1 MPFKLNI
8 SDKGKAWK
16 LETEDEFLLGKS
28 IGDKF
33 DGKELKPE
41 LDGYELE
48 ITGGSDIAG
57 FPMKAGI
64 EGIALNR
71 VLLTKGWGMHK
82 QPMKEK
88 KKRSTPKGL
97 RRRKTVR
104 GQTVS
109 EKTVQINLI
118 ITKAGSKKLEEVFPE
133 QNKAPE
139 AVSEPKEEAPVSSK
153 QGGDAQQGEQS
164 HSNTESDSKPQEAPK
179 TEEKPVEAPKEES
192 KPEEKAE

>member
-16 LETEDEFLLGKS
+16 IETEDEFLLGKS

-41 LDGYELE
+41 LEGYELE

-57 FPMKAGI
+57 LPMKAGV
-64 EGIALNR
+64 EGIGR
-71 VLLTKGWGMHK
+71 KGVLLTKGWGMHK
-82 QPMKEK
+82 QPMKDK
-88 KKRSTPKGL
+88 KKRDTPDGL
-97 RRRKTVR
+97 RRRKTVA
-104 GQTVS
+104 GQTIH

-118 ITKAGSKKLEEVFPE
+118 VTKPGSKALAEIFPE

-139 AVSEPKEEAPVSSK
+139 AEKSAEEAP
-153 QGGDAQQGEQS
+153 QQSE
-164 HSNTESDSKPQEAPK
+164 EAKPA
-179 TEEKPVEAPKEES
+179 EAPKEE
-192 KPEEKAE
+192 EKKN